1 MTGRGTRL
9 AAAGIAILLLVSA
22 APAGARELGAERRAA
37 RRFPPAIDP
46 QSWEVP
52 EDMTWEDYE
61 RIPGVDWMDPE
72 YMAPKTLRAAL
83 ILGDF
88 QDQKFRVA
96 ETTVDATGQRGLGV
110 EDPAKY
116 WTDLL
121 FKSTDEDNPQRGHT
135 VGEYWL
141 ENSYG
146 LIDVDAEGFGPY
158 TMEGNMYQY
167 GVTDFGGDADCPDDS
182 GCSADFDTEL
192 VQASLL
198 DVTAS
203 QQEHGQFD
211 FRFLLHAG
219 YDESGVW
226 LNFGQALFAAPEE
239 VTEKYG
245 PAAFPA
251 HRNWAT
257 TRYVDWTSF
266 FAAQNIWSHALPGA
280 LATEGES
287 DGGSVYA
294 HELSHVL
301 GVLDNYNN
309 PYAENP
315 DRAYSGPWD
324 MMSRGTFNGPGGPF
338 ERWTIP
344 PTEGAT
350 MGSHHMLRNKI
361 RLGFMPPSEVLTVTK
376 EALAA
381 GPIKATILQ
390 RESPPATTDPNLYS
404 GMRVPLGEDASS
416 CDSSEP
422 KCDGGGYN
430 FYDVEVVNRQGFDS
444 FIPDHGVIIAK
455 TKTADASPF
464 IWVIDSHP
472 KDLKKV
478 DYVRA
483 DGTKYYYT
491 VGDYRQLADAAFHA
505 GKAKGVVNRYADEA
519 NGLAFFVL
527 DTQVTEDGLRTYEV
541 AAQSLTA
548 PPGTAEAT
556 VAKKSGRIRRGRV
569 TKQVFEVTND
579 GAQAGIFLLKTVKKG
594 RAKVKLLNDLLWL
607 EGGETKEV
615 VVYAKGKGRRKAKVN
630 LEASPA
636 VPPAE

>member
-1 MTGRGTRL
+1 MGFTRRTSIAIV
-9 AAAGIAILLLVSA
+9 AAAVVLGGAPLPA
-22 APAGARELGAERRAA
+22 AARPAGSGRAPKA
-37 RRFPPAIDP
+37 SFPPPIDP

-52 EDMTWEDYE
+52 EDMTWADY
-61 RIPGVDWMDPE
+61 RPIPGVDWKDPE
-72 YMAPKTLRAAL
+72 YQAPKTLRAAL

-88 QDQKFRVA
+88 QDQKFRVS
-96 ETTVDATGQRGLGV
+96 ETTRDATGQKGLGV

-116 WTDLL
+116 WVDLL
-121 FKSTDEDNPQRGHT
+121 FKSTNPKNPQHGHT

-158 TMEGNMYQY
+158 TMQGPMYQY
-167 GVTDFGGDADCPDDS
+167 GVTDFGDGSDCPDDS
-182 GCSADFDTEL
+182 GCNADFDTEI
-192 VQASLL
+192 VAASLA

-226 LNFGQALFAAPEE
+226 LNFGQALFADEE
-239 VTEKYG
+239 KVTEAYG
-245 PAAFPA
+245 PEAFPD
-251 HRNWAT
+251 HRNWAN

-266 FAAQNIWSHALPGA
+266 FAAQNIWSHALPGT

-309 PYAENP
+309 PYADNP

-344 PTEGAT
+344 PREGAT

-361 RLGFMPPSEVLTVTK
+361 RMGFMPPSEVLGVTQ
-376 EALAA
+376 ESLTA
-381 GPIKATILQ
+381 GPVRARILQ
-390 RESPPATTDPNLYS
+390 RESPPETADPALYS
-404 GMRVPLGEDASS
+404 GLRVVLGEDQSS
-416 CDSSEP
+416 CDANEP
-422 KCDGGGYN
+422 KCDEGGYDS
-430 FYDVEVVNRQGFDS
+430 YDVEVVNRQGFDS
-444 FIPDHGVIIAK
+444 FLPDHGVLIAK
-455 TKTADASPF
+455 TKVADASPF

-472 KDLKKV
+472 KDLRKV

-483 DGTKYYYT
+483 DGEVFYYT

-505 GKAKGVVNRYADEA
+505 GTGKKVVNSYTDEA

-527 DTQVTEDGLRTYEV
+527 DREKSDGRLIYEV
-541 AAQSLTA
+541 AVQSLAA
-548 PPGTAEAT
+548 PSLADAS
-556 VAKKSGRIRRGRV
+556 VQRVSGRVKRGVV
-569 TKQVFEVTND
+569 TKHVFEVTND
-579 GAQAGIFLLKTVKKG
+579 GTGSGIFRLRPTRRG
-594 RAKVKLLNDLLWL
+594 RVAVKLLNDLLWL
-607 EGGETKEV
+607 DIGETKEV
-615 VVYAKGKGRRKAKVN
+615 VVYARARGGRGKVGLKA
-630 LEASPA
+630 APA
-636 VPPAE
+636 VPPG